1 MEVLIA
7 VVDDVVFWSACPD
20 ETQTLKQ
27 TMNNLHGS
35 VLVKSKSQCCG
46 EIYACKQCV
55 LWWKISKH
63 SIQNLVNYDNNVHQG
78 LTFHHCGHS

>member
-7 VVDDVVFWSACPD
+7 IVDDVVLWSACPD

-35 VLVKSKSQCCG
+35 ALFKHKNQCCG
-46 EIYACKQCV
+46 VVYAGIRHIPTQFSV
-55 LWWKISKH
+55 
-63 SIQNLVNYDNNVHQG
+63 SIANHFCAAGSV
-78 LTFHHCGHS
+78 FFSSW